1 MNVKNGDRGMEH
13 WLKGEP
19 SLEELLG
26 DDMMSRVVASAGM
39 SPAEFRSRLA
49 EIASRLAAGA
59 GQSGTGKAGKKPQ
72 GIAVGG

>member
-1 MNVKNGDRGMEH
+1 MEH

-49 EIASRLAAGA
+49 EIASRLAASGA
-59 GQSGTGKAGKKPQ
+59 SQSGTGKAGKKPH
-72 GIAVGG
+72 GVAVGG